1 MTFQGFARP
10 TTTDTPDEFFDVIL
24 PKVTGL
30 AELKVILYVIR
41 HTFGYNKW
49 LDRISL
55 SEFERGI
62 VTRQPNGQEKRID
75 FGVGLSRPAIVS
87 GLREAVAHEYL
98 RKHIVCPSCYS
109 EVIPVPVARPYKS
122 RTSSG
127 TVRILDVPAL
137 CPSCQHP
144 LKGREQIYYGLRW
157 RDGEEPA
164 VTPRDVM
171 SKYRGLWRQDI
182 ETTNDPSKELL
193 LGGSKESFLPLV
205 KNVNSQQLTPSVLT
219 PADAGVPA
227 RGPLAPDS
235 VPTSDAPDTGAERS
249 AHTAGPSGNDRPQ
262 RDEPAAC
269 ASDESPARD
278 VERGPGWDRN
288 EPLPVRR
295 ERVLRDLREHAHDR
309 RTQIYIVAVNVGQ
322 MMGLRWVEGQLR
334 THPTKEDKAEVGK
347 MCREYGGPAHVWTV
361 ACRIAGHEI
370 AGDPLDY
377 LWGRLKAEKEGH
389 SDGGAPT
396 RATGEDYVRDLVAG
410 GILSAEQ
417 AEQQYGVQVKAR
429 RSRT

>member
-1 MTFQGFARP
+1 M
-10 TTTDTPDEFFDVIL
+10 
-24 PKVTGL
+24 
-30 AELKVILYVIR
+30 
-41 HTFGYNKW
+41 
-49 LDRISL
+49 
-55 SEFERGI
+55 
-62 VTRQPNGQEKRID
+62 
-75 FGVGLSRPAIVS
+75 
-87 GLREAVAHEYL
+87 
-98 RKHIVCPSCYS
+98 
-109 EVIPVPVARPYKS
+109 
-122 RTSSG
+122 
-127 TVRILDVPAL
+127 
-137 CPSCQHP
+137 
-144 LKGREQIYYGLRW
+144 
-157 RDGEEPA
+157 
-164 VTPRDVM
+164 
-171 SKYRGLWRQDI
+171 
-182 ETTNDPSKELL
+182 
-193 LGGSKESFLPLV
+193 
-205 KNVNSQQLTPSVLT
+205 LT
-219 PADAGVPA
+219 PADAGGPTG
-227 RGPLAPDS
+227 GPLAPNPVS
-235 VPTSDAPDTGAERS
+235 TSDAPDTGAERS
-249 AHTAGPSGNDRPQ
+249 AHTTGPSGNDRPQ

-278 VERGPGWDRN
+278 VEQGPGWDRN

-309 RTQIYIVAVNVGQ
+309 RTQIYIVAVNIGQ

-334 THPTKEDKAEVGK
+334 THPTKEDKAEVGR

-429 RSRT
+429 RSRA